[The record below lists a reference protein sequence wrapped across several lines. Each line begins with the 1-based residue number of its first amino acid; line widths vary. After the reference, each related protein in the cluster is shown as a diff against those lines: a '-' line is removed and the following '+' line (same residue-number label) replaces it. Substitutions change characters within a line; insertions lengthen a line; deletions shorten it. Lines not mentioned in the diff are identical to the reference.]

1 MNSMTSDK
9 VLAELADRALER
21 IIGKSKNVKVMSFQ
35 TSSKL
40 VCGSLLGF
48 SGLWNIPLCG
58 SVQNSATRYFLCLH
72 TYAKSEL

>member
-1 MNSMTSDK
+1 MTSDK

-48 SGLWNIPLCG
+48 SGL
-58 SVQNSATRYFLCLH
+58 
-72 TYAKSEL
+72 